1 MKNEKKIIFF
11 SLIVFIGIIIL
22 EIFINIYLKKTS
34 SILIS
39 QIEKAKQYVENEQWN
54 NAKSIIYDTCDRW
67 NNIEE
72 KWALITNHHEIDN
85 ITVSLKSAKE
95 FIDSAEKPD
104 ALSSLEN
111 LKHFISHI
119 PKMEKLLLENIF

>member
-11 SLIVFIGIIIL
+11 SLIVFIGIILL

-34 SILIS
+34 SILLS
-39 QIEKAKQYVENEQWN
+39 QIDKAKLYVENEQWN
-54 NAKSIIYDTCDRW
+54 DAKIIINDTCNKW
-67 NNIEE
+67 KNIEE

-85 ITVSLKSAKE
+85 ITISLKSAQE
-95 FIDSAEKPD
+95 FINSSQKPD
-104 ALSSLEN
+104 SLSSLAN